1 MAGARSGFFGAGGRR
16 RRTVTAGCAV
26 LLGSRARLSAVSAQH
41 HLSVFYSRRHS
52 SSTASKQRHDRLLDC
67 RHRSGEACEGGHA
80 GTDCAQE
87 PEHSVLVW
95 LVFLQLPIS

>member
-16 RRTVTAGCAV
+16 RETVAAGCAV
-26 LLGSRARLSAVSAQH
+26 LLGSRARLSAVSAQNY
-41 HLSVFYSRRHS
+41 LSVFYSRRQ

-67 RHRSGEACEGGHA
+67 HHRSGEACEGGHA
-80 GTDCAQE
+80 GSDCAQE